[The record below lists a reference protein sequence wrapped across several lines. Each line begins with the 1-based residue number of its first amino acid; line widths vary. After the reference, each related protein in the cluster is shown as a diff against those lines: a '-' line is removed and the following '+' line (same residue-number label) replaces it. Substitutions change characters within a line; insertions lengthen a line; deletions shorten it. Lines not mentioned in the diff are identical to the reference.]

1 MVSRNDL
8 PEALKILKSKFR
20 EYYIGRG
27 LKHEHIVRQKYFI
40 YKYDKHTG
48 DREFHNIIEYVDG
61 QDMKVYLM
69 NHGKAHSMDRVR
81 DIG

>member
-20 EYYIGRG
+20 EYFISRN

-40 YKYDKHTG
+40 YKYDKNTG

-61 QDMKVYLM
+61 
-69 NHGKAHSMDRVR
+69 
-81 DIG
+81 